1 MRGKEKRSDRGREK
15 REREDE
21 KEKMKMRK
29 RKRSEGRCEGR
40 VKRKRGERYKAK
52 IERWKER

>member
-1 MRGKEKRSDRGREK
+1 MTEEERKGGRKR
-15 REREDE
+15 REDE

-29 RKRSEGRCEGR
+29 RKRSEGRYEGR